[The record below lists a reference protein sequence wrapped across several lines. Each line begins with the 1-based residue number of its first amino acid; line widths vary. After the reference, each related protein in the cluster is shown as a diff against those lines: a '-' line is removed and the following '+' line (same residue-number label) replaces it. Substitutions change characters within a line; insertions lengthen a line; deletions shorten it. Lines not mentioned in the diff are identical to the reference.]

1 MDLSPRKKL
10 GWFPTLRQPPGY
22 STFFKPRFL
31 RIQWYPNFHMR
42 RISFW
47 NGLFDSDFFYDPAV
61 LWRFRIFEAGLVTAM
76 LSACQKTWSGLLH
89 CEQNG
94 SMIDPVVRFLQS
106 SFYWLSSVA
115 TAWQQNNVQPISC
128 RCVDNTAWSD
138 DIMLLSRYN
147 ECLKMSRIIA
157 CRLVQNVFAQATLY
171 FAKTWEALEWG
182 RRWGLQLVQILVYS
196 PHNATKRI
204 TLVIGLITEQ

>member
-1 MDLSPRKKL
+1 MDLFAREKL

-76 LSACQKTWSGLLH
+76 LSACQNKLSGLLH

-94 SMIDPVVRFLQS
+94 PVMDAVARFDSPQYS
-106 SFYWLSSVA
+106 WLSSVV
-115 TAWQQNNVQPISC
+115 TSWLQSDLQPISC
-128 RCVDNTAWSD
+128 QCIDKTACALWSD
-138 DIMLLSRYN
+138 DIIFLSQYN
-147 ECLKMSRIIA
+147 GCLKISRIVP
-157 CRLVQNVFAQATLY
+157 CMLVQNVFWQKCEL
-171 FAKTWEALEWG
+171 
-182 RRWGLQLVQILVYS
+182 
-196 PHNATKRI
+196 
-204 TLVIGLITEQ
+204 

>member
-1 MDLSPRKKL
+1 MD
-10 GWFPTLRQPPGY
+10 
-22 STFFKPRFL
+22 FL
-31 RIQWYPNFHMR
+31 T
-42 RISFW
+42 
-47 NGLFDSDFFYDPAV
+47 
-61 LWRFRIFEAGLVTAM
+61 RIFSTIQLYSEGFEFSRRDWLLLCYQLVKDMVWASSLWTEWINDRP
-76 LSACQKTWSGLLH
+76 SSQ
-89 CEQNG
+89 
-94 SMIDPVVRFLQS
+94 IFQS

-115 TAWQQNNVQPISC
+115 TAWQQNYVQPISC
-128 RCVDNTAWSD
+128 HCVDNTAWSD

>member
-1 MDLSPRKKL
+1 MDLFAREKL
-10 GWFPTLRQPPGY
+10 GWFPTLRQVSGY
-22 STFFKPRFL
+22 STFLKHRFL

-42 RISFW
+42 RISLW

-94 SMIDPVVRFLQS
+94 SMIRPSSQILQS

-115 TAWQQNNVQPISC
+115 TAWQQNNVHSISC
-128 RCVDNTAWSD
+128 HCAGNTAWSD
-138 DIMLLSRYN
+138 DTMLLSR
-147 ECLKMSRIIA
+147 
-157 CRLVQNVFAQATLY
+157 
-171 FAKTWEALEWG
+171 
-182 RRWGLQLVQILVYS
+182 
-196 PHNATKRI
+196 HN
-204 TLVIGLITEQ
+204 